1 MSTSTNSQTTNS
13 LLRALPSV
21 DVLITSAGGAALAAR
36 YGRAAALDALRAALD
51 SARASLLDGAEI
63 PADAGALLDAAA
75 AALHRVFRPSL
86 RPVINATGIILHTN
100 LGRAPL
106 SESAQRAMLDV
117 AANYSTLEF
126 DLDSGKRGS
135 RLLHPEAALCAVTGA
150 EAALVVNNNAAALL
164 LILSAFAHGREVII
178 SRGQL
183 VEIGGGFRIPDVLLQ
198 SGAKLVEVGTTN
210 RTRPADYQRAVTP
223 ETALILRAH
232 ASNFKQIG
240 FVESAPLDALAQI
253 AHKHNLLLV
262 DDLGSGT
269 LIDTTRYGLAY
280 EPLVQDSL
288 AAGVDLV
295 AFSGDK
301 LLGGPQ
307 AGIILGKKP
316 LIHALKRHALAR
328 AIRADKLCLAALVA
342 TLDHYR
348 RGDAAEHIP
357 IWRMIARPLPEIQAL
372 AESWAQALDGAVI
385 PGESAVGGGSLP
397 GATLPTALLALDVP
411 GADAF
416 CAALRAGDL
425 PVIARIRDGRVLL
438 DPRTVLPGQED
449 ELLAALRRAL
459 SSTLALDSKDSS

>member
-1 MSTSTNSQTTNS
+1 MSISTNS

-21 DVLITSAGGAALAAR
+21 DVLITSAGGASLVAQ
-36 YGRAAALDALRAALD
+36 YGREPTVAALRSALDA
-51 SARASLLDGAEI
+51 ARASLLGGESVTPD
-63 PADAGALLDAAA
+63 ADSLLDTAA
-75 AALHRVFRPSL
+75 AALHRAFRPSL

-106 SESAQRAMLDV
+106 SESARRAMLDV

-126 DLDSGKRGS
+126 DLDAGKRGS

-164 LILSAFAHGREVII
+164 LILSAFASAFAHGREVII

-183 VEIGGGFRIPDVLLQ
+183 VEIGGGFRVPDVLLQ

-210 RTRPADYQRAVTP
+210 RTRPADYERAITP

-240 FVESAPLDALAQI
+240 FVESAPLDALAEI
-253 AHKHNLLLV
+253 AHRHDLLLV

-295 AFSGDK
+295 SFSGDK

-307 AGIILGKKP
+307 AGIILGKKT
-316 LIHALKRHALAR
+316 LIDTLKRHPLAR

-348 RGDAAEHIP
+348 RGDAADYIP
-357 IWRMIARPLPEIQAL
+357 IWCMIARPLPEIQSL
-372 AESWAQALDGAVI
+372 AESWAQVVGGSVI
-385 PGESAVGGGSLP
+385 AGESAVGGGSLP

-411 GADAF
+411 DADAF
-416 CAALRAGDL
+416 CAALRAAD
-425 PVIARIRDGRVLL
+425 PPIIARIHEDRVLL
-438 DPRTVLPGQED
+438 DPRTVLPGQEVA
-449 ELLAALRRAL
+449 LIAALRRTL
-459 SSTLALDSKDSS
+459 SSNLTLDLKDNP

>member
-1 MSTSTNSQTTNS
+1 MSNTTNS

-21 DVLITSAGGAALAAR
+21 DTLITSAGGAALIAR
-36 YGRAAALDALRAALD
+36 YGREPTVSALRSALD
-51 SARASLLDGAEI
+51 SARARLSDGEAL
-63 PADAGALLDAAA
+63 PADADSLLDAAA
-75 AALHRVFRPSL
+75 AALHQAFRPSL

-126 DLDSGKRGS
+126 DLESGKRGS
-135 RLLHPEAALCAVTGA
+135 RLTHPDAALRAVTGT

-164 LILSAFAHGREVII
+164 LILSALAHGREVII

-183 VEIGGGFRIPDVLLQ
+183 VEIGGGFRIPDVLRQ
-198 SGAKLVEVGTTN
+198 SGARLVEVGTTN
-210 RTRPADYQRAVTP
+210 RTRADDYERAITP

-253 AHKHNLLLV
+253 AHRHDLLLV

-269 LIDTTRYGLAY
+269 LIDTTRYGLDY

-295 AFSGDK
+295 SFSGDK

-307 AGIILGKKP
+307 AGVILGKKP
-316 LIHALKRHALAR
+316 LVDALKRHPLAR

-357 IWRMIARPLPEIQAL
+357 IWRMIARPLAEIQAL
-372 AESWAQALDGAVI
+372 AESWAQSLGGSVI

-411 GADAF
+411 DADAF
-416 CAALRAGDL
+416 TAALRADDP
-425 PVIARIRDGRVLL
+425 PVIARIRDRRVLL

-449 ELLAALRRAL
+449 PLIAVMGI
-459 SSTLALDSKDSS
+459 LDS

>member
-1 MSTSTNSQTTNS
+1 MSNTTNS

-21 DVLITSAGGAALAAR
+21 DTLITSAGGAALIAR
-36 YGRAAALDALRAALD
+36 YGREPTVSALRSALD
-51 SARASLLDGAEI
+51 SARARLSDGEAL
-63 PADAGALLDAAA
+63 PADADSLLDAAA
-75 AALHRVFRPSL
+75 AALHQAFRPSL

-126 DLDSGKRGS
+126 DLESGKRGS
-135 RLLHPEAALCAVTGA
+135 RLTHPDAALRAVTGT

-164 LILSAFAHGREVII
+164 LILSALAHGREVII

-183 VEIGGGFRIPDVLLQ
+183 VEIGGGFRIPDVLRQ
-198 SGAKLVEVGTTN
+198 SGARLVEVGTTN
-210 RTRPADYQRAVTP
+210 RTRADDYERAITP

-253 AHKHNLLLV
+253 AHRHDLLLV

-269 LIDTTRYGLAY
+269 LIDTTRYGLDY

-295 AFSGDK
+295 SFSGDK

-307 AGIILGKKP
+307 AGVILGKKP
-316 LIHALKRHALAR
+316 LVDALKRHPLAR

-357 IWRMIARPLPEIQAL
+357 IWRMIARPLAEIQAL
-372 AESWAQALDGAVI
+372 AESWAQSLGGSVI

-411 GADAF
+411 DADAF
-416 CAALRAGDL
+416 TAALRADDP
-425 PVIARIRDGRVLL
+425 PVIARIRDRRVLL

-449 ELLAALRRAL
+449 P
-459 SSTLALDSKDSS
+459 